1 MNEIIISL
9 FTLTILEI
17 VLGIDNIIFITI
29 LAGKMS
35 PEKQKNARNL
45 GLMLGMVI
53 RILMLFGL
61 SWIQKQEHPLFS
73 AYGHDISGKDLL
85 LLVGGLFLI
94 YQSVH
99 EIHLKMKGG
108 KVEDQPRNQASGWT
122 SMLLQMSLIN
132 IIFSLDSVITA
143 VGMADHLWVMISAVV
158 ISMVVMLLAAT
169 TIADFVNGNPSVKI
183 LALAFLVLIGVSLLA
198 EGLEQEINK
207 GYIYF
212 SMAFAFTIEMIN
224 LQVDKFNSNNS

>member
-1 MNEIIISL
+1 
-9 FTLTILEI
+9 
-17 VLGIDNIIFITI
+17 
-29 LAGKMS
+29 
-35 PEKQKNARNL
+35 
-45 GLMLGMVI
+45 
-53 RILMLFGL
+53 
-61 SWIQKQEHPLFS
+61 
-73 AYGHDISGKDLL
+73 
-85 LLVGGLFLI
+85 
-94 YQSVH
+94 
-99 EIHLKMKGG
+99 MKGG

-143 VGMADHLWVMISAVV
+143 VGMADHLWVMIAAVV
-158 ISMVVMLLAAT
+158 VSMLVMLLAAT

-224 LQVDKFNSNNS
+224 LRVDKFNSN

>member
-1 MNEIIISL
+1 
-9 FTLTILEI
+9 
-17 VLGIDNIIFITI
+17 
-29 LAGKMS
+29 
-35 PEKQKNARNL
+35 
-45 GLMLGMVI
+45 
-53 RILMLFGL
+53 
-61 SWIQKQEHPLFS
+61 
-73 AYGHDISGKDLL
+73 
-85 LLVGGLFLI
+85 VGGLFLI

-143 VGMADHLWVMISAVV
+143 VGMADHLWVMITAVV
-158 ISMVVMLLAAT
+158 VSMLVMLLAAT

-224 LQVDKFNSNNS
+224 LRVDKFNSN